1 MSDILIGIAIF
12 IALLI
17 SLPLYR
23 VLRGPTVYDRVI
35 GAGLIGTNTIM
46 LLAIVGFIYGRIGM
60 FIDLAIVYA
69 LLNFVGTIAASKYLE
84 RKRKDQA

>member
-1 MSDILIGIAIF
+1 MTGILIGIAIF

-17 SLPLYR
+17 ALPLYR

-35 GAGLIGTNTIM
+35 GAGLIGTNTI
-46 LLAIVGFIYGRIGM
+46 LLLIIVGFIYGRIGM

-69 LLNFVGTIAASKYLE
+69 LLNFLGTIAAAKYLE
-84 RKRKDQA
+84 RRRKGQM

>member
-1 MSDILIGIAIF
+1 MIGILIGIAIF

-35 GAGLIGTNTIM
+35 GAGLIGTNTII
-46 LLAIVGFIYGRIGM
+46 LLAFVGFIYQRIDM
-60 FIDLAIVYA
+60 FIDLAVVYA
-69 LLNFVGTIAASKYLE
+69 LLNFVGTIAAAKYLE
-84 RKRKDQA
+84 RKRKEQS